1 MKTDNLLPKMVRFR
15 KTYLYS
21 FNNALHTEFHL
32 VQYDLV
38 SKVESSKL
46 NIAADL
52 LASWKASIEIGTGFN
67 TTKKA
72 K

>member
-15 KTYLYS
+15 KTYLYG
-21 FNNALHTEFHL
+21 FNNALHTEFHR

-46 NIAADL
+46 
-52 LASWKASIEIGTGFN
+52 
-67 TTKKA
+67 
-72 K
+72 